1 MHYKHMNLFFF
12 CVVKSSF
19 WIASRLLVLSVG
31 NQHFS
36 EASVTDSEFYV
47 LRGRLREDGGEGR
60 MKGGGDEG
68 SEGLTERE
76 RDV

>member
-1 MHYKHMNLFFF
+1 M
-12 CVVKSSF
+12 
-19 WIASRLLVLSVG
+19 G

-47 LRGRLREDGGEGR
+47 LRGRPREDGGEGT
-60 MKGGGDEG
+60 DERRTDGG

>member
-1 MHYKHMNLFFF
+1 M
-12 CVVKSSF
+12 
-19 WIASRLLVLSVG
+19 G

-36 EASVTDSEFYV
+36 EASVTDCEFYV
-47 LRGRLREDGGEGR
+47 LRGRPREVGGEGR

-76 RDV
+76 CDV